1 MSETSRHH
9 CVSNSATL
17 RKKDAL
23 HILSH
28 QICKYSCAEK
38 KYLHIYIPRVSS
50 DPKHFLQKIHQ
61 KTGNLLYFTI
71 FFLLILFIM
80 NRLRNTKKVDV

>member
-9 CVSNSATL
+9 CVSNSATS

-28 QICKYSCAEK
+28 EICKYVCAGK
-38 KYLHIYIPRVSS
+38 KYLHIYISRKKNQSENRHS
-50 DPKHFLQKIHQ
+50 FIF
-61 KTGNLLYFTI
+61 YY
-71 FFLLILFIM
+71 FFLVILFIM
-80 NRLRNTKKVDV
+80 NRLRNTKKFDV